1 MRRHDVDGERRG
13 RHLVRNGWRG
23 ETGQDLPP
31 GACVEHTLP
40 RFHLLCRRAQ
50 ELGPGRQCIGAREIS
65 GTDSTLHVVRERC
78 KPTPF
83 LHALLSSG
91 KAAHVKRFVC
101 IPCVNWKRRVEHVR
115 ARPTAVRPML
125 QLDRMILFL
134 MQPGRHQ
141 EPDMRCMER
150 LVRAVRQPENPYRAA
165 FPPPVQWIVSRIQ
178 GDTYQHCVLAWWE
191 YNGRTEFFASAQ
203 EARRVRCALK
213 AGLDGPKN

>member
-1 MRRHDVDGERRG
+1 MAASGKHCGLCG
-13 RHLVRNGWRG
+13 IHLVGLKRRLFCPV
-23 ETGQDLPP
+23 E
-31 GACVEHTLP
+31 GAK
-40 RFHLLCRRAQ
+40 F
-50 ELGPGRQCIGAREIS
+50 
-65 GTDSTLHVVRERC
+65 VRERC

-83 LHALLSSG
+83 LHTLLSSG
-91 KAAHVKRFVC
+91 RAAHVKRFVC